1 MLKLRP
7 IHNTTTLRKNP
18 TWSHS
23 ISISNPSSSWYTKKY
38 AQIQAAAGS
47 WRCCNYNIPPVAW
60 WPRRFPST
68 RHGIMLLATA
78 AKLFISAWYTSGFR
92 SCALCGLNE
101 LDRAASSMDFRFED
115 PFIIIPGNT
124 EEVWLWNGGGLEGAW
139 CSRPSDDRGR
149 KRRGNTGDES
159 REGRGLEALE
169 ETKGVFSPRWNGRT
183 FLPLLERAA
192 T

>member
-7 IHNTTTLRKNP
+7 IHNTTTLRKTTNP

-47 WRCCNYNIPPVAW
+47 WRCCNYNTPPVAW
-60 WPRRFPST
+60 WPRRFLST

-101 LDRAASSMDFRFED
+101 LDRAPSSMDFRFED
-115 PFIIIPGNT
+115 PFIIIPGT
-124 EEVWLWNGGGLEGAW
+124 RRKSGSGMEEGWKERGVRARQTTGGERDEGT
-139 CSRPSDDRGR
+139 RGM
-149 KRRGNTGDES
+149 KAG
-159 REGRGLEALE
+159 REGIWRH
-169 ETKGVFSPRWNGRT
+169 
-183 FLPLLERAA
+183 
-192 T
+192 

>member
-47 WRCCNYNIPPVAW
+47 WRCCNYNTPPVAW
-60 WPRRFPST
+60 WPRRFLST

-115 PFIIIPGNT
+115 PFIIIPGT
-124 EEVWLWNGGGLEGAW
+124 RRKSGSGMEEGWKERGVRARQTTGGERDEGT
-139 CSRPSDDRGR
+139 RGM
-149 KRRGNTGDES
+149 KAG
-159 REGRGLEALE
+159 REGVWRH
-169 ETKGVFSPRWNGRT
+169 
-183 FLPLLERAA
+183 
-192 T
+192 